1 MIKRAVEPGRIRI
14 AQTQARR
21 VFASAR
27 VDTFPVDVSI
37 VAAHLDLQIVPRL
50 FPASE
55 RTSGA
60 LLRRPDGAVI
70 IVNKSHSVVRRRFT
84 VAHEIG
90 HYVLHDDELH
100 VDRFRDDRSET
111 GTDAKEV
118 EANAFAAEL
127 LMPEAVLRKE
137 VPPMELLDL
146 DADAQETIARL
157 ARRFGVSAQAMTWRL
172 SNISLL
178 G

>member
-1 MIKRAVEPGRIRI
+1 MDRAVELGRIRVVQ
-14 AQTQARR
+14 AHARR
-21 VFASAR
+21 VFSAAKIEQ
-27 VDTFPVDVSI
+27 FPVDVSVVAESLKLTI
-37 VAAHLDLQIVPRL
+37 VRRQ

-60 LLRRPDGAVI
+60 LLRRPEGTVI
-70 IVNKSHSVVRRRFT
+70 VVNKSHPAVRRRFT

-90 HYVLHDDELH
+90 HFVLHDDEVH

-127 LMPEAVLRKE
+127 LMPEAVLRTDIGAL
-137 VPPMELLDL
+137 ELLAF
-146 DADAQETIARL
+146 DAAAQTQLAQE
-157 ARRFGVSAQAMTWRL
+157 ARRFGVSVQALTWRL
-172 SNISLL
+172 SNLGLL
-178 G
+178 R